1 MHHGI
6 YRPELNVVA
15 SQDEEFQGSRK
26 NMLKHPGDGVMHL
39 ARSAVVSGCV
49 SAADS
54 EEEY

>member
-1 MHHGI
+1 
-6 YRPELNVVA
+6 
-15 SQDEEFQGSRK
+15 
-26 NMLKHPGDGVMHL
+26 MLKHPGDGVMHL